1 MLADSSKPGQDLHI
15 LAPLLLEVLA
25 FELAGLIDNQMLG
38 LDLFSA
44 DNPVQRSR
52 HFFG

>member
-1 MLADSSKPGQDLHI
+1 MLADRAEPRQDICSLT
-15 LAPLLLEVLA
+15 PFLLEVLA

-44 DNPVQRSR
+44 DSPVQRSR
-52 HFFG
+52 YFFG